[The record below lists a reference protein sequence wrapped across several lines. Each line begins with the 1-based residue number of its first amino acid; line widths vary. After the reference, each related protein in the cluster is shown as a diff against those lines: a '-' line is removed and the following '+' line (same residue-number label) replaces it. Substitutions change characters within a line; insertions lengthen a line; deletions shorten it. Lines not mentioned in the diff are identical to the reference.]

1 MRIISKQWIAG
12 LSVAL
17 FTGNMTMAQS
27 NQTLHL
33 NHHIME
39 NTHPTHYRNIKVN
52 NLNLFY
58 REAGPANAPAIL
70 LLHGYPTSSHM
81 FRNLIPILSKKY
93 HVIAPDLPG
102 FGYSDAPD
110 HHEFSYTFDNLA
122 ETIQKFVDKLE
133 MKRFAIYI
141 FDYGA
146 PVGLRLAMNNPEK
159 ITGIISQNGNAYE
172 EGLSSE
178 WNPIRKYWEETTEAN
193 RLALQGF
200 VSKEITLFQYHHGVS
215 DPSLIAPE
223 AYTLDQKFLD
233 RPGNIEIQL
242 DLVKDYRSNVALYPK
257 FHEYFRK
264 YQPKLLLVW
273 GNKDP
278 YFLPQGA
285 EAYKKDIPDARLKF
299 YDTGHF
305 ALETNAEEIGAEI
318 LQFMDTVS
326 MK

>member
-1 MRIISKQWIAG
+1 MKIIFRPFIAV
-12 LSVAL
+12 LSFGL
-17 FTGNMTMAQS
+17 FTAPVAQAQS
-27 NQTLHL
+27 NQKSNL

-39 NTHPTHYRNIKVN
+39 NQTIHYRNIKVN
-52 NLNLFY
+52 GLHLFY
-58 REAGPANAPAIL
+58 RESGSASAPTIL

-110 HHEFSYTFDNLA
+110 HKEFAYTFDHLA
-122 ETIQKFVDKLE
+122 RTVQAFTEQLK

-146 PVGLRLAMNNPEK
+146 PVGLRVAMNNPEK

-172 EGLSSE
+172 EGLSNE
-178 WNPIRKYWEETTEAN
+178 WNPIQKYWRDPSEAN
-193 RLALQGF
+193 RLSLKDF
-200 VSKEITLFQYHHGVS
+200 VSREATYFQYHHGVS

-223 AYTLDQKFLD
+223 TYTLDQKFLD

-242 DLVKDYRSNVALYPK
+242 DLVKDYRTNVALYPK

-285 EAYKKDIPDARLKF
+285 EAYQKDLPAARLKF

-305 ALETNAEEIGAEI
+305 ALETNADEIGTEI
-318 LQFMDTVS
+318 LEFMGTLP
-326 MK
+326 K